1 MELNH
6 AEVKVKSTI
15 PQNKILHIHI
25 NHLRNENTICYLYI
39 IKDVLEHKVEEREE
53 FFEVVLQR
61 SSRQEQPSIDNLYI
75 YWTFFFGAKLTLQ
88 ITLAPTRR
96 QNPDHRRIV
105 KSGENVVYKF
115 GLYPSLALCMF
126 KFRSPPW

>member
-6 AEVKVKSTI
+6 DEVKVKSTI

-25 NHLRNENTICYLYI
+25 YHLRNENTICYLDI

-61 SSRQEQPSIDNLYI
+61 SSRQEQPRALTTLLS
-75 YWTFFFGAKLTLQ
+75 FG
-88 ITLAPTRR
+88 R
-96 QNPDHRRIV
+96 
-105 KSGENVVYKF
+105 F
-115 GLYPSLALCMF
+115 SLA
-126 KFRSPPW
+126 RS

>member
-25 NHLRNENTICYLYI
+25 YHLRNENTICYLDI

-61 SSRQEQPSIDNLYI
+61 SSRQEQPRALTTLLS
-75 YWTFFFGAKLTLQ
+75 FG
-88 ITLAPTRR
+88 R
-96 QNPDHRRIV
+96 
-105 KSGENVVYKF
+105 F
-115 GLYPSLALCMF
+115 SLA
-126 KFRSPPW
+126 RS